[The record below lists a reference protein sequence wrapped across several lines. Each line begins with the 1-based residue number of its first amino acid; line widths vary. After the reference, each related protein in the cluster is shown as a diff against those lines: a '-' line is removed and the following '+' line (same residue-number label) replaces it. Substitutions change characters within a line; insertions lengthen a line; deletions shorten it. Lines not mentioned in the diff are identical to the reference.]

1 MLLSRPISSKF
12 KGFASLLRQ
21 FRSSFNS
28 HSDLENG
35 KLVNVEAVNPKY
47 PLPGFVGIPLAK
59 DEEPFEKKYTPAV
72 HTLPPMKEENYAAA
86 LLNVYNEKE
95 FSESQPSIIPPVS
108 DQLECTI
115 HTCPVLVQ
123 QALANVFP
131 SRKLSSKPLTALI
144 LSHHTNESLDAW
156 SEEAADERE
165 QLARSFITSA
175 IEICSSLKELG
186 YWADFI
192 DPFTGKPYIGS
203 HGEAMFTETDETMKH
218 FGFDLDNSVC
228 CKILRHPK
236 WKNHVFVG
244 LIFTDAPDYHPDY
257 FGIEYD
263 QKVEVIK
270 REENKRKASLSTLKN
285 IIDEQYFGVHDDD
298 DVKLRAGESVK
309 SKKNSSE
316 ITVLH
321 SKTSHLDDLC
331 EIDSQYFGSTGSN
344 TNPIENVSSV
354 VNNTTNQLIISQPKI
369 RIGKKHIPHPA
380 TTITNA
386 NTLIDITLKS
396 NANLRKQEKL
406 VPGTKT
412 IRGDNNIRRN
422 NNDSL
427 RPNKDDNDNRHDDDV
442 EYGSDAVRI
451 IRQRTKLNLYT
462 GTTLDIPSNQST
474 SSIPEKLDSQGYR
487 VPDEDPYKF
496 DFLTEEEAAT
506 VLYKSIIEIRENVIT
521 LNKPYGIASQPG
533 AECKHNIVDLL
544 PRIESMIRKR
554 SHGNHGKGEE
564 KCIGELSTVHRL
576 DKDSS
581 GIILIARNKDSAL
594 KLQEAFAR
602 RWIKKDYLC
611 ITVGIPRSDYGYI
624 QLPLVERNFNG
635 IRKMCAPRLN
645 RHLQELTCKQTQL
658 DIGNEANEYDVTD
671 AFSVLYD
678 KMQTNHNQ
686 PTTWYHLMDRRNDAA
701 LMLCS
706 TLTGIKHQIRAHLAF
721 GLQTPILGDHK
732 YSHAEYLAPQR
743 LPKSLLE
750 VLNIRQSKVRYI
762 SLHLHALSLHLHVPP
777 SSSPSP
783 SSNEGFFDFV
793 RSFDNSH
800 SNNNITNN
808 KFIKNPFKF
817 TAPLPNHFRGNLKRI
832 GLKLP
837 HYLKYLH

>member
-270 REENKRKASLSTLKN
+270 REENKRKASLSTLK
-285 IIDEQYFGVHDDD
+285 
-298 DVKLRAGESVK
+298 S
-309 SKKNSSE
+309 
-316 ITVLH
+316 
-321 SKTSHLDDLC
+321 
-331 EIDSQYFGSTGSN
+331 STGSN

>member
-270 REENKRKASLSTLKN
+270 REENKRKASLSTLKS
-285 IIDEQYFGVHDDD
+285 
-298 DVKLRAGESVK
+298 SV
-309 SKKNSSE
+309 
-316 ITVLH
+316 
-321 SKTSHLDDLC
+321 C
-331 EIDSQYFGSTGSN
+331 STGSN

>member
-1 MLLSRPISSKF
+1 MITMLLSRPVNSKF

-28 HSDLENG
+28 YSDLENG
-35 KLVNVEAVNPKY
+35 KLVNVVVVSNSNSTKKWPNTKLGPIDTINPKF
-47 PLPGFVGIPLAK
+47 PLPGFVGIPLVK
-59 DEEPFEKKYTPAV
+59 DEKPFEKKYTPAV
-72 HTLPPMKEENYAAA
+72 HTLPPIKEENYAAT

-95 FSESQPSIIPPVS
+95 FNESQPSIIPPVS

-131 SRKLSSKPLTALI
+131 SRKLSLKPLTALI
-144 LSHHTNESLDAW
+144 LSHHTNESLDEW

-192 DPFTGKPYIGS
+192 DPFTGKPYIGA
-203 HGEAMFTETDETMKH
+203 HGEAVLTETDETMKH

-244 LIFTDAPDYHPDY
+244 LIFTDAPNYHPDY

-263 QKVEVIK
+263 QKVEVTK
-270 REENKRKASLSTLKN
+270 REENKRKASLSTSKN
-285 IIDEQYFGVHDDD
+285 IIDEQYFGVNDD
-298 DVKLRAGESVK
+298 DVKLHAGANVK

-316 ITVLH
+316 ISVLY

-344 TNPIENVSSV
+344 TNPLENISSV
-354 VNNTTNQLIISQPKI
+354 INNTTNPSIISQPKI
-369 RIGKKHIPHPA
+369 RIDKKHIPHPA
-380 TTITNA
+380 TTIA
-386 NTLIDITLKS
+386 NTNTHTDITSKS
-396 NANLRKQEKL
+396 NVNLRKQEKL
-406 VPGTKT
+406 ISGIKT
-412 IRGDNNIRRN
+412 VRVDNNIHQN

-427 RPNKDDNDNRHDDDV
+427 RHNKNHDGNHHDDDV

-462 GTTLDIPSNQST
+462 GTTLDIPSNKST
-474 SSIPEKLDSQGYR
+474 LSFPEKLDSQGYR

-496 DFLTEEEAAT
+496 DLLTEEEAAT

-533 AECKHNIVDLL
+533 ADCKHNIVDLL

-554 SHGNHGKGEE
+554 SHHGKGEE
-564 KCIGELSTVHRL
+564 KCIGELSIVHRL

-602 RWIKKDYLC
+602 RWIKKDYLS
-611 ITVGIPRSDYGYI
+611 ITVGIPRSDYGFI

-635 IRKMCAPRLN
+635 IRKMCTPQLN
-645 RHLQELTCKQTQL
+645 RRLQELTCKQTQL
-658 DIGNEANEYDVTD
+658 DIDNETNEYDVTD

-678 KMQTNHNQ
+678 KMKTNHNQ
-686 PTTWYHLMDRRNDAA
+686 PTTWYHLMDKRNNAA

-706 TLTGIKHQIRAHLAF
+706 TLTGLF
-721 GLQTPILGDHK
+721 
-732 YSHAEYLAPQR
+732 
-743 LPKSLLE
+743 
-750 VLNIRQSKVRYI
+750 
-762 SLHLHALSLHLHVPP
+762 
-777 SSSPSP
+777 
-783 SSNEGFFDFV
+783 
-793 RSFDNSH
+793 
-800 SNNNITNN
+800 
-808 KFIKNPFKF
+808 
-817 TAPLPNHFRGNLKRI
+817 
-832 GLKLP
+832 
-837 HYLKYLH
+837 

>member
-35 KLVNVEAVNPKY
+35 KLVNVVVVSNSNSTKKWPNTKLGPIEAVNPKY
-47 PLPGFVGIPLAK
+47 PLPGFVGIPLVK
-59 DEEPFEKKYTPAV
+59 DEKPLEKKYTHAV
-72 HTLPPMKEENYAAA
+72 HTLPPMKEENYTAA

-123 QALANVFP
+123 QTLANVFP

-203 HGEAMFTETDETMKH
+203 HGEAMLTETDETMKH
-218 FGFDLDNSVC
+218 FGFDLDSSVC

-236 WKNHVFVG
+236 WKNH
-244 LIFTDAPDYHPDY
+244 DY

-270 REENKRKASLSTLKN
+270 REENKRKASLSTSKS
-285 IIDEQYFGVHDDD
+285 
-298 DVKLRAGESVK
+298 SV
-309 SKKNSSE
+309 
-316 ITVLH
+316 
-321 SKTSHLDDLC
+321 C
-331 EIDSQYFGSTGSN
+331 STGSN
-344 TNPIENVSSV
+344 TNPIENVNSV
-354 VNNTTNQLIISQPKI
+354 VNNTTNPLIISQPKI
-369 RIGKKHIPHPA
+369 RTGKKHIPHPA
-380 TTITNA
+380 TTITNT
-386 NTLIDITLKS
+386 NTHTDITLKS

-412 IRGDNNIRRN
+412 VRVDNNVRRN

-427 RPNKDDNDNRHDDDV
+427 RLNKNDNDSRYDDDV

-451 IRQRTKLNLYT
+451 TRQRTKLNLYT
-462 GTTLDIPSNQST
+462 GTTLDIPSNKST
-474 SSIPEKLDSQGYR
+474 ASVPEKLDSQGYR

-496 DFLTEEEAAT
+496 DLLTEEEAAT

-533 AECKHNIVDLL
+533 ADCKHNIVDLL

-554 SHGNHGKGEE
+554 SHHGNHGKGEE

-635 IRKMCAPRLN
+635 IRKMCAPQLN
-645 RHLQELTCKQTQL
+645 RHLQELTCKETQL
-658 DIGNEANEYDVTD
+658 DINNEANEYDVTD

-777 SSSPSP
+777 SSSSPSSS

>member
-1 MLLSRPISSKF
+1 MYHTHLSSASS
-12 KGFASLLRQ
+12 Q
-21 FRSSFNS
+21 
-28 HSDLENG
+28 
-35 KLVNVEAVNPKY
+35 
-47 PLPGFVGIPLAK
+47 
-59 DEEPFEKKYTPAV
+59 T
-72 HTLPPMKEENYAAA
+72 
-86 LLNVYNEKE
+86 
-95 FSESQPSIIPPVS
+95 
-108 DQLECTI
+108 
-115 HTCPVLVQ
+115 
-123 QALANVFP
+123 LANVFP

-165 QLARSFITSA
+165 QLARSFIASA

-203 HGEAMFTETDETMKH
+203 HGEAMLTETDETMKH

-270 REENKRKASLSTLKN
+270 REENKRKASLSTSKN

-298 DVKLRAGESVK
+298 VKLHARESVK

-331 EIDSQYFGSTGSN
+331 EIDSQYF
-344 TNPIENVSSV
+344 
-354 VNNTTNQLIISQPKI
+354 
-369 RIGKKHIPHPA
+369 A
-380 TTITNA
+380 
-386 NTLIDITLKS
+386 
-396 NANLRKQEKL
+396 
-406 VPGTKT
+406 
-412 IRGDNNIRRN
+412 
-422 NNDSL
+422 
-427 RPNKDDNDNRHDDDV
+427 
-442 EYGSDAVRI
+442 
-451 IRQRTKLNLYT
+451 
-462 GTTLDIPSNQST
+462 LDIPSNKST
-474 SSIPEKLDSQGYR
+474 ASVPEKLDSQGYR

-496 DFLTEEEAAT
+496 DLLTEEEAAT

-533 AECKHNIVDLL
+533 ADCKHNIVDLL

-554 SHGNHGKGEE
+554 SHHGNHGKGEE

-635 IRKMCAPRLN
+635 IRKMCVPQLN

-658 DIGNEANEYDVTD
+658 DINNEANEYDVTD

-678 KMQTNHNQ
+678 RMQTNHNQ

-762 SLHLHALSLHLHVPP
+762 SLHLHASSLHLRVPP
-777 SSSPSP
+777 SSS
-783 SSNEGFFDFV
+783 SS
-793 RSFDNSH
+793 SS
-800 SNNNITNN
+800 S
-808 KFIKNPFKF
+808 K
-817 TAPLPNHFRGNLKRI
+817 
-832 GLKLP
+832 
-837 HYLKYLH
+837 